1 MDGQPKSTLSSGIDQ
16 FQSLLSRG
24 WNSVVGLAQ
33 PWTLY
38 QIAILLVL
46 AGAASLIG
54 RSAKRRLDDWIRS
67 KNLSRPNL
75 RLYALASR
83 QLSALAFVVL
93 AGIAVMLMRSAT
105 WPSRSYFI
113 ATAAQLGAVWVI
125 VQFTSGL
132 IRNRLIGRTI
142 ALVAW
147 LWVAIDI
154 LGLAPQV
161 YAVMDSLAL
170 QFGQVRLS
178 LLSVSKAAIVMALLI
193 WAASAV
199 SNLTDKRINQVD
211 DISPTMRVL
220 VGKLLRVS
228 LFMIAIVVGLQTIGF
243 DLTAFTVF
251 SGAIGLGL
259 GFGLQKVVSNLI
271 SGVIILVDKSIKPG
285 DVISLGETFGWI
297 SSLGARYVSVVTRD
311 GREYLI
317 PNEDL
322 ITNRVVNW
330 SYSDQ
335 LVRLEIP
342 FKVSYDS
349 DPHLIRKIAVEAA
362 LKPKRVQKTPE
373 PVCHLAAFGDSSID
387 FVLRFWIVDPSSGV
401 VNIKGEVLLAVWDA
415 FKENNIVI
423 PFPQRDLH
431 VRGPIQFSRPPPQT
445 PGTQEGGSDAT
456 GNRTES

>member
-445 PGTQEGGSDAT
+445 PGTQESGSDAT

>member
-199 SNLTDKRINQVD
+199 
-211 DISPTMRVL
+211 RVW
-220 VGKLLRVS
+220 V
-228 LFMIAIVVGLQTIGF
+228 
-243 DLTAFTVF
+243 
-251 SGAIGLGL
+251 
-259 GFGLQKVVSNLI
+259 
-271 SGVIILVDKSIKPG
+271 
-285 DVISLGETFGWI
+285 
-297 SSLGARYVSVVTRD
+297 
-311 GREYLI
+311 
-317 PNEDL
+317 
-322 ITNRVVNW
+322 
-330 SYSDQ
+330 
-335 LVRLEIP
+335 
-342 FKVSYDS
+342 
-349 DPHLIRKIAVEAA
+349 
-362 LKPKRVQKTPE
+362 
-373 PVCHLAAFGDSSID
+373 
-387 FVLRFWIVDPSSGV
+387 
-401 VNIKGEVLLAVWDA
+401 
-415 FKENNIVI
+415 
-423 PFPQRDLH
+423 
-431 VRGPIQFSRPPPQT
+431 
-445 PGTQEGGSDAT
+445 
-456 GNRTES
+456 

>member
-24 WNSVVGLAQ
+24 WNSIVGLAQ

-445 PGTQEGGSDAT
+445 PGTQESGSDAT